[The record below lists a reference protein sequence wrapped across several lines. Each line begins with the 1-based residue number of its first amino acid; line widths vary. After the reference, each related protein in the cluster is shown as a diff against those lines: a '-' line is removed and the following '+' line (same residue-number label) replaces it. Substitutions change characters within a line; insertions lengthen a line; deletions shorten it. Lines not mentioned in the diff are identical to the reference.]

1 MPFSFARASYLWSSG
16 ENLRLIL
23 LLCFLL
29 SLSSVPFESFVAKGA
44 TRENAPPIHA
54 RSGRTLT
61 GIDVLE
67 LENFSQLKQGQSQV
81 TIGLLTNQT
90 GLDSQG
96 KRDIDVLAAA
106 PGIKLTAIFSPEHG
120 IQGNIDDT
128 NTGNS
133 MDATTRIPIYSLYG
147 GSEAKRHPPVEILKK
162 LDAVVMDV
170 QDAGAR
176 FYTYPTTLGYLLE
189 AAAQSNTEV
198 VVLDRPNP
206 ITGSFVQGPMSQP
219 DLQNFNNYYP
229 VPVRHGMTLGELAQY
244 YNAERRIGARLRVVR
259 MQGWRRS
266 EWFDDTEIP
275 WTNPSP
281 NLRSLNEN
289 ILYPGVGLIERTNIS
304 IGRGTETPF
313 ELVGAPWIDSR
324 KLANFLNARMI
335 PGVHFAPITFTPISG
350 PYANQRCEGVH
361 LIVTGRNALDSGE
374 LGIELASALHTL
386 YPRDWKMA
394 KLIELLVS
402 RPVFDAI
409 AAGDDPRHI
418 AEGWKVEVQ
427 RFKKLR
433 EKYLL
438 YK

>member
-1 MPFSFARASYLWSSG
+1 MDARNG
-16 ENLRLIL
+16 
-23 LLCFLL
+23 
-29 SLSSVPFESFVAKGA
+29 
-44 TRENAPPIHA
+44 H
-54 RSGRTLT
+54 TLT

-67 LENFSQLKQGQSQV
+67 LEDFARLKQGKRQV

-96 KRDIDVLAAA
+96 RRAIDVLAAA
-106 PGIKLTAIFSPEHG
+106 PGIKLAVIFSPEHG
-120 IQGNIDDT
+120 ILGNVDDA

-133 MDATTRIPIYSLYG
+133 TDAATGTPIYSLYG
-147 GSEAKRHPPVEILKK
+147 ESEARRHPPIEVLKK

-176 FYTYPTTLGYLLE
+176 FYTYPATLGYLLE

-206 ITGSFVQGPMSQP
+206 ITGSSVQGPMSQP
-219 DLQNFNNYYP
+219 GMQNFNNYYP
-229 VPVRHGMTLGELAQY
+229 VPLRHGMTLGELAQY
-244 YNAERRIGARLRVVR
+244 YNAERRIGARLRVVP

-266 EWFDDTEIP
+266 EWFDATGIP

-304 IGRGTETPF
+304 VGRGTETPF

-324 KLANFLNARMI
+324 KLANFLNARMV
-335 PGVHFAPITFTPISG
+335 PGVRFAPVAFTPVSG
-350 PYANQRCEGVH
+350 PYANQRCEGVN
-361 LIVTGRNALDSGE
+361 LTVTDRNALDSGE
-374 LGIELASALHTL
+374 LGIELAFALHAL
-386 YPRDWKMA
+386 YPKDWKMA
-394 KLIELLVS
+394 KLIELLVN

-409 AAGDDPRHI
+409 AAGDDPRKI
-418 AEGWKVEVQ
+418 AEGWKEQVQ
-427 RFKKLR
+427 KFKELR